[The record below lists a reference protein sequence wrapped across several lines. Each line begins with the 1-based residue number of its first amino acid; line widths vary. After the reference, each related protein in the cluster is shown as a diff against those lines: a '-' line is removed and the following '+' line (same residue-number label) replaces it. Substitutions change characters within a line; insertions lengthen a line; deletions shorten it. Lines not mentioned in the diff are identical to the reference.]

1 MFGVGFK
8 LSRPPANYQCSRSK
22 MQSRPCFALG
32 SAYTYVRKWQEF
44 FSSER
49 CIGAVVC
56 SLSRVY
62 LSIMQLPEASFVL
75 FLRLA
80 LGAELPIWLRV
91 DCWSMWNNGIFMPNQ
106 NFPLRRTCLEWIQTR
121 ETTSKPPVHTKHQ
134 TAQTLICP
142 MYSKGLIG
150 KKAWVVPRIITHWGR
165 VLSLSRVYFSRR
177 QHQEASFVPW
187 LRWSSGIDRPRLL
200 RVDGQDMWKKGIFMP
215 NNTSSLM
222 RTYLE

>member
-32 SAYTYVRKWQEF
+32 SAYTYVRKWHEF

-80 LGAELPIWLRV
+80 LGADPLLVKGRFLRHV
-91 DCWSMWNNGIFMPNQ
+91 KTRHFHAKSDFSMQENMFGVGFK
-106 NFPLRRTCLEWIQTR
+106 LRRPQAN
-121 ETTSKPPVHTKHQ
+121 HQ
-134 TAQTLICP
+134 CSRRKEAAPTLLCTLFSI
-142 MYSKGLIG
+142 
-150 KKAWVVPRIITHWGR
+150 
-165 VLSLSRVYFSRR
+165 VLSKKRANVSFLSKD
-177 QHQEASFVPW
+177 ALGLSFVP
-187 LRWSSGIDRPRLL
+187 
-200 RVDGQDMWKKGIFMP
+200 
-215 NNTSSLM
+215 
-222 RTYLE
+222 